1 MASNG
6 NEAIYTDVA
15 LLIGSKA
22 MAGLTSWD
30 YQTAIDMIE
39 TTNFNTTGNSKTK
52 KPGKVDRTVSLEG
65 IHDPNKGATTM
76 EDYWDLD
83 TLVNAGTS
91 VVLRI
96 YETYASNGKYV
107 EMTGYIN
114 NLGVKGQDNAAVN
127 ISASFTAS
135 GARTVGAAS

>member
-15 LLIGSKA
+15 LLIGTKA
-22 MAGLTSWD
+22 MAGLTSYD

-76 EDYWDLD
+76 QDYWDLD
-83 TLVNAGTS
+83 VLVNAGTS
-91 VVLRI
+91 VVVRI

-114 NLGVKGQDNAAVN
+114 SLGIKGQDNAAVN
-127 ISASFTAS
+127 ISASFMAT
-135 GARTVGAAS
+135 GGRTVGAAS